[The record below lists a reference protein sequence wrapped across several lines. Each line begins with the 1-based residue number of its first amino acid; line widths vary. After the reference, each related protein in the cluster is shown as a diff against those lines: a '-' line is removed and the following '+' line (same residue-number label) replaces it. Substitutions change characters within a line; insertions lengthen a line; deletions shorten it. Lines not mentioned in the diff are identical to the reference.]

1 MCPWIPDPLSKH
13 ANEDSLRTTQR
24 NSCSLKSIEGLPI
37 HGPSQRFSLWT
48 KAWRQFIKLHPN
60 SGSHEGIVA
69 WPWPGFNV
77 AIGRPVADD
86 HYKLCLKVCG
96 RPNGLEYTTEYTR
109 GENQLPGSMR
119 DCMSQHLIICA
130 DQMWLWDM
138 NLNYLWKQ
146 VWFRSLPLPVFLDGQ
161 NHLCEPRPCV
171 GPVAPCQEVI
181 CHHMP
186 IYSRIVTQNAFA
198 SHLRFT
204 GHASETIQLWWNHGG
219 IWCLGSYRWFGI
231 LQIPWFHGSSM
242 AMIMVCK
249 NFRIQIIQIYSDDF
263 RWQCWLQ
270 SCGSPWFSPIKK
282 RLNWWIERRLGW
294 GWCEDRRDQCR
305 SRSAEWRWSLGFLWI
320 SGGSQRLEKQTIDS
334 IDEHRWK

>member
-1 MCPWIPDPLSKH
+1 MQIRCDCGTWIWITCESRY
-13 ANEDSLRTTQR
+13 DSGHYPCQ
-24 NSCSLKSIEGLPI
+24 
-37 HGPSQRFSLWT
+37 FSLM
-48 KAWRQFIKLHPN
+48 
-60 SGSHEGIVA
+60 
-69 WPWPGFNV
+69 
-77 AIGRPVADD
+77 GRITYVNHVHVSD
-86 HYKLCLKVCG
+86 
-96 RPNGLEYTTEYTR
+96 R
-109 GENQLPGSMR
+109 
-119 DCMSQHLIICA
+119 
-130 DQMWLWDM
+130 
-138 NLNYLWKQ
+138 
-146 VWFRSLPLPVFLDGQ
+146 LPLKPSSF
-161 NHLCEPRPCV
+161 
-171 GPVAPCQEVI
+171 
-181 CHHMP
+181 
-186 IYSRIVTQNAFA
+186 
-198 SHLRFT
+198 
-204 GHASETIQLWWNHGG
+204 GG
-219 IWCLGSYRWFGI
+219 IMVESGALDHTDGGI